1 MPPPPPYQPQQPS
14 AFLSTV
20 LNNHN
25 IPHAPSSHAT
35 TTPPRPT
42 PRPYAAPPTFNA
54 TQRSLQARGKEYN
67 IVGRKEEGYEA
78 RQKREEASRILEST
92 EMLIWWSAARN
103 EVRFFVL
110 SQVLAYHLCLHI
122 TTRFVD
128 YLEDGINFQRS
139 LDANWGVWCR
149 VYRKRATIL
158 QI

>member
-25 IPHAPSSHAT
+25 IPHTPSSHAT

-42 PRPYAAPPTFNA
+42 PRPYAAPPAFSA

-110 SQVLAYHLCLHI
+110 SQVLAYHLCLHT

-128 YLEDGINFQRS
+128 YLEDGIDF
-139 LDANWGVWCR
+139 
-149 VYRKRATIL
+149 
-158 QI
+158 